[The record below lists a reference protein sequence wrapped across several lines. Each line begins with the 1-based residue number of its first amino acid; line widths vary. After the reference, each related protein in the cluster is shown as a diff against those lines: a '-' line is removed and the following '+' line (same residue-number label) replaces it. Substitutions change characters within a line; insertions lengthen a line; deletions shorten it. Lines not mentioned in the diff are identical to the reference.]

1 MWARPKRWVGST
13 PRQEGKNK
21 ETIVKRDEDGLA
33 LSEDEEIA
41 AAVEVVNRLIAE
53 RRLALTVR
61 PAGEPDE
68 TARAVLHRMVAHL
81 EPQGDARTP
90 QPDTGDDHELLAGL
104 LDAACQGATKAVT
117 TTDIESRLGLVINL
131 KVALCRAIE
140 AARSSE
146 LRLQRLALVVVL
158 HALENT
164 YAEDLT
170 QEQLNA
176 VESALGS
183 VSLTAFD
190 RAQAAAISRE
200 LKAAGLSAVPALS
213 LEQRQRLL
221 DTLE

>member
-1 MWARPKRWVGST
+1 M
-13 PRQEGKNK
+13 
-21 ETIVKRDEDGLA
+21 KRDEDRLA
-33 LSEDEEIA
+33 LSDDAELA
-41 AAVEVVNRLIAE
+41 AAVEIVNRLIAE

-61 PAGEPDE
+61 PAGEADE
-68 TARAVLHRMVAHL
+68 TIRAVLHRMVAHL

-90 QPDTGDDHELLAGL
+90 QPDTGDAHELLAGL
-104 LDAACQGATKAVT
+104 LDAACQSAADAVR
-117 TTDIESRLGLVINL
+117 TTDIDSRLGLVINL

-146 LRLQRLALVVVL
+146 LRLQRLALVAVL

-170 QEQLNA
+170 EEQLNA
-176 VESALGS
+176 VESALRS
-183 VSLTAFD
+183 VSLAAFD

-200 LKAAGLSAVPALS
+200 LKAVGLSAVPALS
-213 LEQRQRLL
+213 REQRQRLL